1 MIKYFFILINSLTLF
16 IFGLFQTDN
25 SVTIKNNIPSNF
37 IVGQEVAVE
46 FRISKGIQTG
56 FAKFQLELPDG
67 ISIIKK
73 DEMNSIYSIQ
83 NGVAQ
88 WIWSEVPEDEELLI
102 KLTLVASEL
111 GIGIKTFNS
120 NYSFIEKNEKKVFNM
135 LPLEASIQNNIINNN
150 VSIIKDTLTKADPN
164 TSIDV
169 VRLISDG
176 PNANE
181 KTITIKIKKGDT
193 KGFAKYSD
201 EIDLNLN
208 AKAIKTDGSSFSVSD
223 GKIKFVWVDVPTK
236 SELEVSYH
244 IDLNNKNSNIL
255 KGEYSYLEK
264 NQSKKYIVKP
274 DSLVIGKLKDE
285 INLHEVDEL
294 RKQLAWRRKLLV
306 KMESDGSTEKGK
318 LDKLKHESDSLDKLL
333 TLSWPAVQKTEAAK
347 SIVQETEANQ
357 LTSKKIIEDS
367 KSNLTVEKTSTLV
380 TEAPNLVKKEAI
392 EVKTIPAKAEIVK
405 ETPQIVNANP
415 NFVVQIGAF
424 KNTKVVATV
433 LIKKY
438 RITDKIVDELHDGF
452 SKFMVGNHNLYKE
465 ARKHRDIIKSKHG
478 VKDAFIAAYNVGKR
492 ITVQEALMV
501 SKQSWF
507 KETN

>member
-102 KLTLVASEL
+102 KLTLVASEV

-135 LPLEASIQNNIINNN
+135 LPLEASIQNNIINNK
-150 VSIIKDTLTKADPN
+150 VSVIKDTLTKAEPN

-285 INLHEVDEL
+285 INL
-294 RKQLAWRRKLLV
+294 Q
-306 KMESDGSTEKGK
+306 
-318 LDKLKHESDSLDKLL
+318 
-333 TLSWPAVQKTEAAK
+333 AVQKTEAAK
-347 SIVQETEANQ
+347 SIVQENDSNQ

-380 TEAPNLVKKEAI
+380 TEAPNLVKKEAN

-405 ETPQIVNANP
+405 ETPQIVNADP

-424 KNTKVVATV
+424 KNTKIVATV

>member
-37 IVGQEVAVE
+37 IVGQEVSVE
-46 FRISKGIQTG
+46 FRISKGIQSG

-135 LPLEASIQNNIINNN
+135 LPLEASIQNNIINNK
-150 VSIIKDTLTKADPN
+150 VSVIKDTLTKAEPN

-201 EIDLNLN
+201 ETDLILN

-264 NQSKKYIVKP
+264 NQSKKYIVKS

-285 INLHEVDEL
+285 I
-294 RKQLAWRRKLLV
+294 
-306 KMESDGSTEKGK
+306 T
-318 LDKLKHESDSLDKLL
+318 LK
-333 TLSWPAVQKTEAAK
+333 AVQKTEPAK

-357 LTSKKIIEDS
+357 LTSKKIIEES

-380 TEAPNLVKKEAI
+380 TETPNLVKKEAN
-392 EVKTIPAKAEIVK
+392 EVKTMPVKAEIVK
-405 ETPQIVNANP
+405 ETPQIVDADP

-424 KNTKVVATV
+424 KNSKVVATV

>member
-37 IVGQEVAVE
+37 IVGQEVSVE
-46 FRISKGIQTG
+46 FRISKGIQSG

-120 NYSFIEKNEKKVFNM
+120 NYSFIEKNEKKVINM
-135 LPLEASIQNNIINNN
+135 LPLEASIQNNIINNK
-150 VSIIKDTLTKADPN
+150 VSVIKDTLTKADPN

-201 EIDLNLN
+201 EIDLNL
-208 AKAIKTDGSSFSVSD
+208 T
-223 GKIKFVWVDVPTK
+223 
-236 SELEVSYH
+236 
-244 IDLNNKNSNIL
+244 
-255 KGEYSYLEK
+255 
-264 NQSKKYIVKP
+264 
-274 DSLVIGKLKDE
+274 
-285 INLHEVDEL
+285 
-294 RKQLAWRRKLLV
+294 
-306 KMESDGSTEKGK
+306 
-318 LDKLKHESDSLDKLL
+318 
-333 TLSWPAVQKTEAAK
+333 
-347 SIVQETEANQ
+347 
-357 LTSKKIIEDS
+357 
-367 KSNLTVEKTSTLV
+367 
-380 TEAPNLVKKEAI
+380 
-392 EVKTIPAKAEIVK
+392 
-405 ETPQIVNANP
+405 
-415 NFVVQIGAF
+415 
-424 KNTKVVATV
+424 
-433 LIKKY
+433 
-438 RITDKIVDELHDGF
+438 
-452 SKFMVGNHNLYKE
+452 
-465 ARKHRDIIKSKHG
+465 
-478 VKDAFIAAYNVGKR
+478 
-492 ITVQEALMV
+492 
-501 SKQSWF
+501 
-507 KETN
+507 

>member
-88 WIWSEVPEDEELLI
+88 WIWSEVPKDEELLI

-135 LPLEASIQNNIINNN
+135 LPLEASIQNNIINNK
-150 VSIIKDTLTKADPN
+150 VSVIKDTLTKAEPN

-201 EIDLNLN
+201 ETDLNLN

-285 INLHEVDEL
+285 INL
-294 RKQLAWRRKLLV
+294 Q
-306 KMESDGSTEKGK
+306 
-318 LDKLKHESDSLDKLL
+318 
-333 TLSWPAVQKTEAAK
+333 AVQKTEAAK
-347 SIVQETEANQ
+347 SIVQENEANQ

-380 TEAPNLVKKEAI
+380 TETPNLVKKEAI
-392 EVKTIPAKAEIVK
+392 EVKTMPEKAEIVK
-405 ETPQIVNANP
+405 ETPQIVNADP

-424 KNTKVVATV
+424 KNTKIVATV

>member
-88 WIWSEVPEDEELLI
+88 WIWSEVPKDEELLI

-135 LPLEASIQNNIINNN
+135 LPLEASIQNNIINNK
-150 VSIIKDTLTKADPN
+150 VSVIKDTLTKAEPN

-285 INLHEVDEL
+285 INL
-294 RKQLAWRRKLLV
+294 Q
-306 KMESDGSTEKGK
+306 
-318 LDKLKHESDSLDKLL
+318 
-333 TLSWPAVQKTEAAK
+333 AVQKTEAAK

-380 TEAPNLVKKEAI
+380 SETPNLVKKEAI

-424 KNTKVVATV
+424 KNTKIVATV

>member
-46 FRISKGIQTG
+46 FRISKGIQSG

-120 NYSFIEKNEKKVFNM
+120 NYSFIEKNEKKVINM
-135 LPLEASIQNNIINNN
+135 LPLEASIQNNIINNK
-150 VSIIKDTLTKADPN
+150 VSVIKDTLTKAEPN

-274 DSLVIGKLKDE
+274 DSLVIGKLKGD
-285 INLHEVDEL
+285 INL
-294 RKQLAWRRKLLV
+294 Q
-306 KMESDGSTEKGK
+306 
-318 LDKLKHESDSLDKLL
+318 
-333 TLSWPAVQKTEAAK
+333 AVQKTEAAK
-347 SIVQETEANQ
+347 SIVQGNEANQ

-367 KSNLTVEKTSTLV
+367 KINLTVEKTSTLV
-380 TEAPNLVKKEAI
+380 TEAPNLVKKEAN

-405 ETPQIVNANP
+405 ETPQIVNADP

-424 KNTKVVATV
+424 KNTKIVATV

>member
-46 FRISKGIQTG
+46 FRISKGIQSG

-88 WIWSEVPEDEELLI
+88 WIWSEVPKDEELLI

-135 LPLEASIQNNIINNN
+135 LPLEASIQNKIINNK
-150 VSIIKDTLTKADPN
+150 VSVIKDTLTKAEPN

-201 EIDLNLN
+201 ETDPILN

-285 INLHEVDEL
+285 INL
-294 RKQLAWRRKLLV
+294 Q
-306 KMESDGSTEKGK
+306 
-318 LDKLKHESDSLDKLL
+318 
-333 TLSWPAVQKTEAAK
+333 AVQKTEAAK
-347 SIVQETEANQ
+347 SIVQENDSNQ

-380 TEAPNLVKKEAI
+380 TETTNLIKKEAI

-405 ETPQIVNANP
+405 ETPQIVNADP

-424 KNTKVVATV
+424 KNTKIVATV

>member
-88 WIWSEVPEDEELLI
+88 WIWSEVPKDEELLI
-102 KLTLVASEL
+102 KLTLMASEL

-135 LPLEASIQNNIINNN
+135 LPLEASIQNNIINNK
-150 VSIIKDTLTKADPN
+150 VSVIKDTLTKAEPN

-176 PNANE
+176 PTANE

-285 INLHEVDEL
+285 INL
-294 RKQLAWRRKLLV
+294 Q
-306 KMESDGSTEKGK
+306 
-318 LDKLKHESDSLDKLL
+318 
-333 TLSWPAVQKTEAAK
+333 AVQKTEVAK

-380 TEAPNLVKKEAI
+380 TEAPNLVKKEAN

-405 ETPQIVNANP
+405 ETPQIVNADP

>member
-88 WIWSEVPEDEELLI
+88 WIWSEVPKDEELLI

-150 VSIIKDTLTKADPN
+150 VSVIKDTLTKADPN

-201 EIDLNLN
+201 ETDLILN

-264 NQSKKYIVKP
+264 NQSKKYIVKS

-285 INLHEVDEL
+285 I
-294 RKQLAWRRKLLV
+294 
-306 KMESDGSTEKGK
+306 
-318 LDKLKHESDSLDKLL
+318 
-333 TLSWPAVQKTEAAK
+333 TLQAVQKTEPAK
-347 SIVQETEANQ
+347 SIVQENEANQ

-380 TEAPNLVKKEAI
+380 TEAPNLVKKEAN
-392 EVKTIPAKAEIVK
+392 ELKTIPAKADIVK
-405 ETPQIVNANP
+405 ETPQIVNADP

-424 KNTKVVATV
+424 KNTKIVATV

>member
-37 IVGQEVAVE
+37 IVGQEVSVE
-46 FRISKGIQTG
+46 FRISKGIQSG

-135 LPLEASIQNNIINNN
+135 LPLEASIQNNIINNK
-150 VSIIKDTLTKADPN
+150 VSVIKDTLTKAEPN

-176 PNANE
+176 PTANE

-201 EIDLNLN
+201 ETDLILN

-285 INLHEVDEL
+285 INL
-294 RKQLAWRRKLLV
+294 Q
-306 KMESDGSTEKGK
+306 
-318 LDKLKHESDSLDKLL
+318 
-333 TLSWPAVQKTEAAK
+333 AVQKTEAAK

-380 TEAPNLVKKEAI
+380 TEAPNLVKKEAN

-405 ETPQIVNANP
+405 ETPQIVNADP

>member
-135 LPLEASIQNNIINNN
+135 LPLEASIQNNIINNK
-150 VSIIKDTLTKADPN
+150 VSVIKDTLTKAEPN

-285 INLHEVDEL
+285 INL
-294 RKQLAWRRKLLV
+294 Q
-306 KMESDGSTEKGK
+306 
-318 LDKLKHESDSLDKLL
+318 
-333 TLSWPAVQKTEAAK
+333 AVQKTEVAK

-380 TEAPNLVKKEAI
+380 TEAPNLVKKEAN
-392 EVKTIPAKAEIVK
+392 EVNTIPAKAEIVK
-405 ETPQIVNANP
+405 ETPQIVNADP

>member
-88 WIWSEVPEDEELLI
+88 WIWSEVPKDEELLI

-120 NYSFIEKNEKKVFNM
+120 NYSFIEKNEKKVINM
-135 LPLEASIQNNIINNN
+135 LPLEASIQNHIINNK
-150 VSIIKDTLTKADPN
+150 VSVIKDTLTKAEPN

-176 PNANE
+176 PTANE

-201 EIDLNLN
+201 ETDLNLN

-285 INLHEVDEL
+285 I
-294 RKQLAWRRKLLV
+294 
-306 KMESDGSTEKGK
+306 
-318 LDKLKHESDSLDKLL
+318 
-333 TLSWPAVQKTEAAK
+333 TLQAVQKTEAAK
-347 SIVQETEANQ
+347 SIVQENEANQ

-380 TEAPNLVKKEAI
+380 TEAPNLVKKEAN

-405 ETPQIVNANP
+405 ETPQIVNADP

-465 ARKHRDIIKSKHG
+465 ARKHSDIIKSKHG

>member
-135 LPLEASIQNNIINNN
+135 LPLEASIQNNIINNK
-150 VSIIKDTLTKADPN
+150 VSVIKDTLTKAEPN

-285 INLHEVDEL
+285 INL
-294 RKQLAWRRKLLV
+294 Q
-306 KMESDGSTEKGK
+306 
-318 LDKLKHESDSLDKLL
+318 
-333 TLSWPAVQKTEAAK
+333 AVQKTEAAK
-347 SIVQETEANQ
+347 SIVQENEANQ
-357 LTSKKIIEDS
+357 LTLKKIIEDS
-367 KSNLTVEKTSTLV
+367 KSNLTIEKTSTLV
-380 TEAPNLVKKEAI
+380 TEAPNLVKKEAN

-405 ETPQIVNANP
+405 ETPQIVNADP

-424 KNTKVVATV
+424 KNTKIVATV

>member
-37 IVGQEVAVE
+37 IVGQEVSVE
-46 FRISKGIQTG
+46 FRISKGIQSG

-150 VSIIKDTLTKADPN
+150 VSVIKDTLTKADPN

-201 EIDLNLN
+201 ETDLILN

-264 NQSKKYIVKP
+264 NQSKKYIVKS

-285 INLHEVDEL
+285 I
-294 RKQLAWRRKLLV
+294 
-306 KMESDGSTEKGK
+306 T
-318 LDKLKHESDSLDKLL
+318 LK
-333 TLSWPAVQKTEAAK
+333 AVQKTEPAK

-357 LTSKKIIEDS
+357 LTSKKIIEES

-380 TEAPNLVKKEAI
+380 TETPNLVKKEAI
-392 EVKTIPAKAEIVK
+392 EVKTMPAKAETVK
-405 ETPQIVNANP
+405 ETPQIVNADP

>member
-1 MIKYFFILINSLTLF
+1 MIKYFFILINSFTLF

-135 LPLEASIQNNIINNN
+135 LPLEASIQNNIINNK
-150 VSIIKDTLTKADPN
+150 VAVIKDTLTKAEPN

-201 EIDLNLN
+201 ETDLILN

-285 INLHEVDEL
+285 INL
-294 RKQLAWRRKLLV
+294 Q
-306 KMESDGSTEKGK
+306 
-318 LDKLKHESDSLDKLL
+318 
-333 TLSWPAVQKTEAAK
+333 AVQKTEAAK
-347 SIVQETEANQ
+347 SIVQENDSNQ
-357 LTSKKIIEDS
+357 LTSKKIIEYS
-367 KSNLTVEKTSTLV
+367 KSNLTVEKTSTLL
-380 TEAPNLVKKEAI
+380 TETPNLVKKEAN
-392 EVKTIPAKAEIVK
+392 EVKTMPVKAEIVK
-405 ETPQIVNANP
+405 ETPQIVDADP

-424 KNTKVVATV
+424 KNTKIVATV

>member
-46 FRISKGIQTG
+46 FRISKGIQSG

-88 WIWSEVPEDEELLI
+88 WIWSEVPKDEELLI

-135 LPLEASIQNNIINNN
+135 LPLEASIQNKIINNK
-150 VSIIKDTLTKADPN
+150 VSVIKDTLTKAEPN

-176 PNANE
+176 PTANE

-201 EIDLNLN
+201 ETDLILN

-264 NQSKKYIVKP
+264 NQSKKYIVKS

-285 INLHEVDEL
+285 I
-294 RKQLAWRRKLLV
+294 
-306 KMESDGSTEKGK
+306 
-318 LDKLKHESDSLDKLL
+318 
-333 TLSWPAVQKTEAAK
+333 TLQAVQKTEPAK
-347 SIVQETEANQ
+347 SIVQENEANQ
-357 LTSKKIIEDS
+357 LTSKKIIEES

-380 TEAPNLVKKEAI
+380 TETPNLVKKEAI
-392 EVKTIPAKAEIVK
+392 EVKTMPAKAETVK
-405 ETPQIVNANP
+405 ETPQIVNADP

>member
-37 IVGQEVAVE
+37 IVGQEVSVE
-46 FRISKGIQTG
+46 FRISKGIQSG

-135 LPLEASIQNNIINNN
+135 LPLEASIQNNIINNK
-150 VSIIKDTLTKADPN
+150 VSVIKDTLTKAEPN

-176 PNANE
+176 PTANE

-264 NQSKKYIVKP
+264 NQSKKYIVKS

-285 INLHEVDEL
+285 I
-294 RKQLAWRRKLLV
+294 
-306 KMESDGSTEKGK
+306 
-318 LDKLKHESDSLDKLL
+318 
-333 TLSWPAVQKTEAAK
+333 TLQAVQKTEPAK
-347 SIVQETEANQ
+347 SIVQKNEANQ

-367 KSNLTVEKTSTLV
+367 KTNLTVEKTSTLV
-380 TEAPNLVKKEAI
+380 TETPNLVKKEAI
-392 EVKTIPAKAEIVK
+392 EVKTMPAKAEIVK
-405 ETPQIVNANP
+405 ETPQIVNADP

>member
-120 NYSFIEKNEKKVFNM
+120 NYSFIEKNEKKVINM
-135 LPLEASIQNNIINNN
+135 LPLEASIQNNIINNK
-150 VSIIKDTLTKADPN
+150 VSVIKDTLTKAEPN

-285 INLHEVDEL
+285 INL
-294 RKQLAWRRKLLV
+294 Q
-306 KMESDGSTEKGK
+306 
-318 LDKLKHESDSLDKLL
+318 
-333 TLSWPAVQKTEAAK
+333 AVQKTEAAK

-367 KSNLTVEKTSTLV
+367 KSNLTIEKTSTLV
-380 TEAPNLVKKEAI
+380 TEAPNLVKKEAN

-405 ETPQIVNANP
+405 ETPQIVNADP

>member
-1 MIKYFFILINSLTLF
+1 MIKYFFILINSFTLF

-135 LPLEASIQNNIINNN
+135 LPLEASIQNNIINNK
-150 VSIIKDTLTKADPN
+150 VSVIKDTLTKAEPN

-201 EIDLNLN
+201 ETDLIIN
-208 AKAIKTDGSSFSVSD
+208 AKATKTDGSSFSVSD

-285 INLHEVDEL
+285 INL
-294 RKQLAWRRKLLV
+294 Q
-306 KMESDGSTEKGK
+306 
-318 LDKLKHESDSLDKLL
+318 
-333 TLSWPAVQKTEAAK
+333 AVQKTEAAK
-347 SIVQETEANQ
+347 SIVQENDSNQ
-357 LTSKKIIEDS
+357 LTSKKIIEYS
-367 KSNLTVEKTSTLV
+367 KSNLTVEKTSTLL
-380 TEAPNLVKKEAI
+380 TETPNLVKKEAN
-392 EVKTIPAKAEIVK
+392 EVKTMPVKAEIVK
-405 ETPQIVNANP
+405 ETPQIVDADP

-424 KNTKVVATV
+424 KNSKVVATV

>member
-46 FRISKGIQTG
+46 FRISKGIQSG

-88 WIWSEVPEDEELLI
+88 WIWSEVPKDEELLI
-102 KLTLVASEL
+102 KLTLMASEL

-135 LPLEASIQNNIINNN
+135 LPLEASIQNNIINNK
-150 VSIIKDTLTKADPN
+150 VSVIKDTLTKAEPN

-176 PNANE
+176 PTANE

-201 EIDLNLN
+201 ETDLILN

-285 INLHEVDEL
+285 I
-294 RKQLAWRRKLLV
+294 
-306 KMESDGSTEKGK
+306 
-318 LDKLKHESDSLDKLL
+318 
-333 TLSWPAVQKTEAAK
+333 TLQAVQKTEPAK

-357 LTSKKIIEDS
+357 LTSKKIIEES

-380 TEAPNLVKKEAI
+380 TETPNLVKKEAI
-392 EVKTIPAKAEIVK
+392 EVKTMPAKAEIVK
-405 ETPQIVNANP
+405 ETPQIVNADP

-438 RITDKIVDELHDGF
+438 RITDKIVDELHEGF

>member
-88 WIWSEVPEDEELLI
+88 WIWSEVPKDEELLI

-150 VSIIKDTLTKADPN
+150 VSVIKDTLTKADPN

-201 EIDLNLN
+201 ETDLNLN

-285 INLHEVDEL
+285 INL
-294 RKQLAWRRKLLV
+294 Q
-306 KMESDGSTEKGK
+306 
-318 LDKLKHESDSLDKLL
+318 
-333 TLSWPAVQKTEAAK
+333 AVQKTEAAK

-380 TEAPNLVKKEAI
+380 TEAPNLVKKEAN

-405 ETPQIVNANP
+405 ETPQIVNADP

>member
-46 FRISKGIQTG
+46 FRISKGIQSG
-56 FAKFQLELPDG
+56 FAKFQLELPEG

-88 WIWSEVPEDEELLI
+88 WIWSEVPKDEELLI

-135 LPLEASIQNNIINNN
+135 LPLEASIQNNIINNK
-150 VSIIKDTLTKADPN
+150 VAVIKDTLTKAEPN

-201 EIDLNLN
+201 ETDLIIN

-285 INLHEVDEL
+285 I
-294 RKQLAWRRKLLV
+294 
-306 KMESDGSTEKGK
+306 
-318 LDKLKHESDSLDKLL
+318 
-333 TLSWPAVQKTEAAK
+333 TLQAVQKTEPAK
-347 SIVQETEANQ
+347 SIVQENESNQ
-357 LTSKKIIEDS
+357 LNSKKIIEDS

-380 TEAPNLVKKEAI
+380 TETPNLVKKEAN
-392 EVKTIPAKAEIVK
+392 EVKTVPAKAEIVK
-405 ETPQIVNANP
+405 ETPQIFNADP

>member
-88 WIWSEVPEDEELLI
+88 WIWSEVPKDEELLI

-135 LPLEASIQNNIINNN
+135 LPLEASIQNNIINNK
-150 VSIIKDTLTKADPN
+150 VSVIKDTLTKAEPN

-274 DSLVIGKLKDE
+274 DSLVIGKLKGD
-285 INLHEVDEL
+285 INL
-294 RKQLAWRRKLLV
+294 Q
-306 KMESDGSTEKGK
+306 
-318 LDKLKHESDSLDKLL
+318 
-333 TLSWPAVQKTEAAK
+333 AVQKTEAAK
-347 SIVQETEANQ
+347 SIVQGNEANQ

-367 KSNLTVEKTSTLV
+367 KINLTVEKTSTLV
-380 TEAPNLVKKEAI
+380 TEAPNLVKKEAN
-392 EVKTIPAKAEIVK
+392 EVNTIPAKAEIVK
-405 ETPQIVNANP
+405 ETPQIVNADP

-424 KNTKVVATV
+424 KNTKIVATV

>member
-25 SVTIKNNIPSNF
+25 SVSIKNNIPSNF

-150 VSIIKDTLTKADPN
+150 VSVIKDTLTKADPN

-201 EIDLNLN
+201 ETDLILN

-285 INLHEVDEL
+285 INL
-294 RKQLAWRRKLLV
+294 Q
-306 KMESDGSTEKGK
+306 
-318 LDKLKHESDSLDKLL
+318 
-333 TLSWPAVQKTEAAK
+333 AVQKTEVAK

-380 TEAPNLVKKEAI
+380 TEAPNLVKKEAN

-405 ETPQIVNANP
+405 ETPQIVNADP

>member
-46 FRISKGIQTG
+46 FRISKGIQSG

-88 WIWSEVPEDEELLI
+88 WIWSEVPKDEELLI
-102 KLTLVASEL
+102 KLTLMASEL

-135 LPLEASIQNNIINNN
+135 LPLEASIQNNIINNK
-150 VSIIKDTLTKADPN
+150 VSVIKDTLTKAEPN

-176 PNANE
+176 PTANE

-201 EIDLNLN
+201 ETDLILN

-264 NQSKKYIVKP
+264 NQSKKYIVKS
-274 DSLVIGKLKDE
+274 DSLVIGKLKD
-285 INLHEVDEL
+285 
-294 RKQLAWRRKLLV
+294 
-306 KMESDGSTEKGK
+306 
-318 LDKLKHESDSLDKLL
+318 
-333 TLSWPAVQKTEAAK
+333 
-347 SIVQETEANQ
+347 
-357 LTSKKIIEDS
+357 
-367 KSNLTVEKTSTLV
+367 
-380 TEAPNLVKKEAI
+380 
-392 EVKTIPAKAEIVK
+392 
-405 ETPQIVNANP
+405 
-415 NFVVQIGAF
+415 
-424 KNTKVVATV
+424 
-433 LIKKY
+433 
-438 RITDKIVDELHDGF
+438 
-452 SKFMVGNHNLYKE
+452 
-465 ARKHRDIIKSKHG
+465 
-478 VKDAFIAAYNVGKR
+478 
-492 ITVQEALMV
+492 
-501 SKQSWF
+501 
-507 KETN
+507 

>member
-201 EIDLNLN
+201 ETDLNLN

-285 INLHEVDEL
+285 INL
-294 RKQLAWRRKLLV
+294 Q
-306 KMESDGSTEKGK
+306 
-318 LDKLKHESDSLDKLL
+318 
-333 TLSWPAVQKTEAAK
+333 AVQKTEAAK

-380 TEAPNLVKKEAI
+380 SETPNLVKKEAI

-424 KNTKVVATV
+424 KNTKIVATV

>member
-46 FRISKGIQTG
+46 FRISKGIQSG
-56 FAKFQLELPDG
+56 FAKFQLELPEG

-102 KLTLVASEL
+102 KLTLLASEL

-135 LPLEASIQNNIINNN
+135 LPLEASIQNNIINNK
-150 VSIIKDTLTKADPN
+150 VAVIKDTLTKAEPN

-201 EIDLNLN
+201 ETDMIIN

-244 IDLNNKNSNIL
+244 IDFNNKNSNIL

-285 INLHEVDEL
+285 I
-294 RKQLAWRRKLLV
+294 
-306 KMESDGSTEKGK
+306 
-318 LDKLKHESDSLDKLL
+318 
-333 TLSWPAVQKTEAAK
+333 TLQAVQKTEPAK
-347 SIVQETEANQ
+347 SIVQENEANQ

-380 TEAPNLVKKEAI
+380 TETPNLVKKEAI
-392 EVKTIPAKAEIVK
+392 EVKAVPAKAEIVK
-405 ETPQIVNANP
+405 ETPQIVNADP

>member
-46 FRISKGIQTG
+46 FRISKGIQSG

-88 WIWSEVPEDEELLI
+88 WIWSEVPKDEELLI
-102 KLTLVASEL
+102 KLTLMASEL

-135 LPLEASIQNNIINNN
+135 LPLEASIQNNIINNK
-150 VSIIKDTLTKADPN
+150 VAVIKDTLTKAEPN

-201 EIDLNLN
+201 ETDLVLN

-285 INLHEVDEL
+285 I
-294 RKQLAWRRKLLV
+294 
-306 KMESDGSTEKGK
+306 
-318 LDKLKHESDSLDKLL
+318 
-333 TLSWPAVQKTEAAK
+333 TLQAVQKTEPAK
-347 SIVQETEANQ
+347 SIVQENEANQ
-357 LTSKKIIEDS
+357 LISKKIIEDS
-367 KSNLTVEKTSTLV
+367 KSNITVEKTSTLV
-380 TEAPNLVKKEAI
+380 TETPNLVKKEAN

-405 ETPQIVNANP
+405 ETPQIVNADP

>member
-150 VSIIKDTLTKADPN
+150 VSVIKDTLTKADPN

-201 EIDLNLN
+201 ETDLILN

-285 INLHEVDEL
+285 I
-294 RKQLAWRRKLLV
+294 
-306 KMESDGSTEKGK
+306 
-318 LDKLKHESDSLDKLL
+318 
-333 TLSWPAVQKTEAAK
+333 TLQAVQKTEAAK

-380 TEAPNLVKKEAI
+380 TEAPNLVKKEAN
-392 EVKTIPAKAEIVK
+392 EVNTIPAKAEIVK
-405 ETPQIVNANP
+405 ETPQIVNADP

>member
-46 FRISKGIQTG
+46 FRISKGIQSG

-135 LPLEASIQNNIINNN
+135 LPLEASIQNNIINNK
-150 VSIIKDTLTKADPN
+150 VSVIKDTLTKAEPN

-285 INLHEVDEL
+285 INL
-294 RKQLAWRRKLLV
+294 Q
-306 KMESDGSTEKGK
+306 
-318 LDKLKHESDSLDKLL
+318 
-333 TLSWPAVQKTEAAK
+333 AVQKTEAAK

-380 TEAPNLVKKEAI
+380 TEAPNLVKKEAN
-392 EVKTIPAKAEIVK
+392 EVNTIPAKAEIVK
-405 ETPQIVNANP
+405 ETPQIVNADP

>member
-88 WIWSEVPEDEELLI
+88 WIWSEVPKDEELLI

-135 LPLEASIQNNIINNN
+135 LPLEASIQNNIINNK
-150 VSIIKDTLTKADPN
+150 VSVIKDTLTKAEPN

-176 PNANE
+176 PTANE

-201 EIDLNLN
+201 ETDLNIN

-285 INLHEVDEL
+285 I
-294 RKQLAWRRKLLV
+294 
-306 KMESDGSTEKGK
+306 
-318 LDKLKHESDSLDKLL
+318 
-333 TLSWPAVQKTEAAK
+333 TLQAVQKTEAAK
-347 SIVQETEANQ
+347 SIVQENEANQ

-380 TEAPNLVKKEAI
+380 TEAPNLVKKEAN

-405 ETPQIVNANP
+405 ETPQIVNADP

>member
-150 VSIIKDTLTKADPN
+150 VSVIKDTLTKADPN

-274 DSLVIGKLKDE
+274 DSLVIGKLKGD
-285 INLHEVDEL
+285 INL
-294 RKQLAWRRKLLV
+294 Q
-306 KMESDGSTEKGK
+306 
-318 LDKLKHESDSLDKLL
+318 
-333 TLSWPAVQKTEAAK
+333 AVQKTEAAK
-347 SIVQETEANQ
+347 SIVQGNEANQ

-380 TEAPNLVKKEAI
+380 TEAPNLVKKEAN

-405 ETPQIVNANP
+405 ETPQIVNADP

>member
-37 IVGQEVAVE
+37 IVGQEVSVE
-46 FRISKGIQTG
+46 FRISKGIQSG

-135 LPLEASIQNNIINNN
+135 LPLEASIQNNIINNK
-150 VSIIKDTLTKADPN
+150 VSVIKDTLTKAEPN

-176 PNANE
+176 PTANE

-201 EIDLNLN
+201 ETDLILN

-285 INLHEVDEL
+285 INL
-294 RKQLAWRRKLLV
+294 Q
-306 KMESDGSTEKGK
+306 
-318 LDKLKHESDSLDKLL
+318 
-333 TLSWPAVQKTEAAK
+333 AVQKTEAAK

-380 TEAPNLVKKEAI
+380 TETPNLVKKEAI
-392 EVKTIPAKAEIVK
+392 EVKTMPAKAETVK
-405 ETPQIVNANP
+405 ETPQIVNADP

>member
-135 LPLEASIQNNIINNN
+135 LPLEASIQNNIINNK
-150 VSIIKDTLTKADPN
+150 VSVIKDTLTKAEPN

-201 EIDLNLN
+201 ETDLNLN

-285 INLHEVDEL
+285 INL
-294 RKQLAWRRKLLV
+294 Q
-306 KMESDGSTEKGK
+306 
-318 LDKLKHESDSLDKLL
+318 
-333 TLSWPAVQKTEAAK
+333 AVQKTEAAK

-380 TEAPNLVKKEAI
+380 TEAPNLVKKEAN

-405 ETPQIVNANP
+405 ETPQIVNADP

-424 KNTKVVATV
+424 KNTKIVATV

>member
-120 NYSFIEKNEKKVFNM
+120 NYSFIEKNEKKVINM
-135 LPLEASIQNNIINNN
+135 LPLEASIQNNLINNK
-150 VSIIKDTLTKADPN
+150 VSVIKDTLTKAEPN

-201 EIDLNLN
+201 ETDLNLN

-285 INLHEVDEL
+285 INL
-294 RKQLAWRRKLLV
+294 Q
-306 KMESDGSTEKGK
+306 
-318 LDKLKHESDSLDKLL
+318 
-333 TLSWPAVQKTEAAK
+333 AVQKTEAAK
-347 SIVQETEANQ
+347 SIVQENEANQ

-380 TEAPNLVKKEAI
+380 TEAPNLVKKEAN

-405 ETPQIVNANP
+405 ETPQIVNADP

-424 KNTKVVATV
+424 KNTKIVATV

>member
-135 LPLEASIQNNIINNN
+135 LPLEASIQNNIINNK
-150 VSIIKDTLTKADPN
+150 VSVIKDTLTKAEPN

-264 NQSKKYIVKP
+264 NQSKKYIVKS

-285 INLHEVDEL
+285 I
-294 RKQLAWRRKLLV
+294 
-306 KMESDGSTEKGK
+306 
-318 LDKLKHESDSLDKLL
+318 
-333 TLSWPAVQKTEAAK
+333 TLQAVQKTEPAK
-347 SIVQETEANQ
+347 SIVQENEANQ

-380 TEAPNLVKKEAI
+380 TEAPNLVKKEAN

-405 ETPQIVNANP
+405 ETPQIVNADP

-424 KNTKVVATV
+424 KNTKIVATV

>member
-25 SVTIKNNIPSNF
+25 SVSIKNNIPSNF

-135 LPLEASIQNNIINNN
+135 LPLEASIQNNIINNK
-150 VSIIKDTLTKADPN
+150 VSVIKDTLTKAEPN

-285 INLHEVDEL
+285 INL
-294 RKQLAWRRKLLV
+294 Q
-306 KMESDGSTEKGK
+306 
-318 LDKLKHESDSLDKLL
+318 
-333 TLSWPAVQKTEAAK
+333 AVQKTEVAK

-380 TEAPNLVKKEAI
+380 TEAPNLVKKEAN

-405 ETPQIVNANP
+405 ETPQIVNADP

>member
-46 FRISKGIQTG
+46 FRISKGIQSG

-135 LPLEASIQNNIINNN
+135 LPLEASIQNNIINNK
-150 VSIIKDTLTKADPN
+150 VSVIKDTLTKAEPN

-285 INLHEVDEL
+285 INL
-294 RKQLAWRRKLLV
+294 Q
-306 KMESDGSTEKGK
+306 
-318 LDKLKHESDSLDKLL
+318 
-333 TLSWPAVQKTEAAK
+333 AVQKTEAAK

-380 TEAPNLVKKEAI
+380 TEAPNLVKKEAN

-405 ETPQIVNANP
+405 ETPQIVNADP

-424 KNTKVVATV
+424 KNTKIVATV

>member
-135 LPLEASIQNNIINNN
+135 LPLEASIQNNIINNK
-150 VSIIKDTLTKADPN
+150 VSVIKDTLTKAEPN

-285 INLHEVDEL
+285 INL
-294 RKQLAWRRKLLV
+294 Q
-306 KMESDGSTEKGK
+306 
-318 LDKLKHESDSLDKLL
+318 
-333 TLSWPAVQKTEAAK
+333 AVQKTEAAK

-380 TEAPNLVKKEAI
+380 TEAPNLVKKEAN

-405 ETPQIVNANP
+405 ETPQIVNADP

-424 KNTKVVATV
+424 KNTKIVATV

-438 RITDKIVDELHDGF
+438 RITDKIVDELHEGF